1 MAGELE
7 VSDHCSSNK
16 AALLL
21 VGASVMSLPL
31 RLLLRLLILLLP
43 LLRRFGTSDD
53 SLSVNQLIT
62 DSAVFFTSCLP
73 AVITKK
79 TIQIMNATLIN
90 ISNTPS
96 ASRAALRPLLLSM
109 LLLVS
114 IKYKHPTAVT
124 NTASMPANCDT
135 QIVLGPWWLG
145 HARCMLVVVC
155 LCCSHAWQPSE
166 KQRHAAVTTTT
177 DVPWTQLV

>member
-1 MAGELE
+1 
-7 VSDHCSSNK
+7 
-16 AALLL
+16 
-21 VGASVMSLPL
+21 MSLPL

-90 ISNTPS
+90 ISNTPF
-96 ASRAALRPLLLSM
+96 AAFTSFD
-109 LLLVS
+109 
-114 IKYKHPTAVT
+114 AV
-124 NTASMPANCDT
+124 ACVYQVQAPY
-135 QIVLGPWWLG
+135 
-145 HARCMLVVVC
+145 RC
-155 LCCSHAWQPSE
+155 H
-166 KQRHAAVTTTT
+166 
-177 DVPWTQLV
+177 